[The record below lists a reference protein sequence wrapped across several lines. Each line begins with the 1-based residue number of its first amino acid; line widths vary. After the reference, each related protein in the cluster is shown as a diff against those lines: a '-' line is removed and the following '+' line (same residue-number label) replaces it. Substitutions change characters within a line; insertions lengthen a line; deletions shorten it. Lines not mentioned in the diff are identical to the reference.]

1 MKPTHIVQGCH
12 FSSEVFTFNFFRQ
25 SSALG
30 INKQRRGIAAVTHFI
45 VSSALSSLEQ
55 GGSYMEDFF
64 CQLTSSL
71 IGGDVEQDHLGTE
84 DNGKKETNGYCGGEI

>member
-1 MKPTHIVQGCH
+1 M
-12 FSSEVFTFNFFRQ
+12 
-25 SSALG
+25 
-30 INKQRRGIAAVTHFI
+30 KQRRGIAEVTHFI

-55 GGSYMEDFF
+55 GSCYMEDFF

-84 DNGKKETNGYCGGEI
+84 DNGKKETNGDCGGEI

>member
-1 MKPTHIVQGCH
+1 MTQ
-12 FSSEVFTFNFFRQ
+12 
-25 SSALG
+25 
-30 INKQRRGIAAVTHFI
+30 FI
-45 VSSALSSLEQ
+45 VSSALSSVEQ

-84 DNGKKETNGYCGGEI
+84 DNGKKERNEDCGGEI